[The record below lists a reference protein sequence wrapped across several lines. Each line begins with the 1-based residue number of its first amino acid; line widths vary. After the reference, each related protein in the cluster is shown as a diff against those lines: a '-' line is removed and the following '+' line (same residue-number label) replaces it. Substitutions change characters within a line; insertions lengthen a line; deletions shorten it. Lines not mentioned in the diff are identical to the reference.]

1 MSVSITLHDE
11 RIRVLTPY
19 NPIFVERFKGIPE
32 FRYEHQAKAWT
43 WPATKES
50 LLAVCDV
57 TGTLPWMLDADLQ
70 AVVREE
76 GFEPP
81 VALPIGD
88 QAMMAAQM
96 HDYRTKPFEH
106 QVNNLARMIQH
117 DRWLIADEMGCI
129 HPHVVLKCE
138 ETKKSR
144 TVEDW
149 HKSGDV
155 PALPAYNASGE
166 IVSQKPSRL
175 FVKKID
181 EYVRL
186 EFSDGR
192 QTVVGTDHAF
202 LIERDGTTCLELAKN
217 LLATDK
223 IASLRISS
231 PESTDGTCRSSKKST
246 TKSKPIGLDSSSAMD
261 RCSIKGMISNSSL
274 ILLKKTRTICGNSSM
289 ILSSQDRLADE
300 KGGFR
305 HGEFTFS
312 GTNSEMHLPASA
324 WTQEERN
331 IGFFHP
337 FKTISSDIFGV
348 VFSTQTEASTKA
360 QAAKNCTVQYSA
372 LRYAMPLKFLL
383 KSSPKRFGP
392 MGFPIATC
400 SEVMKHGRYPS
411 AADERLSLSPTGF
424 IKTPSGSLCGKL
436 PYSERHGSI
445 GSGLEKSD
453 HIIPASCRNLSFLP
467 ISKIERL
474 PEGPIF
480 DLTMDGLGNY
490 FDSQGI
496 NHQNTGKSHAICN
509 RLVSGANGVHV
520 LILCPKSVTSGWMEQ
535 LERHASCDATIIQG
549 NAKQRQEAMTRG
561 YSIRIAN
568 YELLLHSDF
577 SQIDWDM
584 IVLDEVHRV
593 KNFTAKTSKLVR
605 ALTAKAR
612 CVYGL
617 SGTPAPNGLEDWFGV
632 LAAIDPN
639 LIPTKTKTAFE
650 ARYCL
655 KREIQPGLWKV
666 AGYKNVAEL
675 HGFIA
680 SITSRVTKAECLD
693 LPAKVYST
701 RTAELQGEQA
711 RIYRELKKTAIARIG
726 EAKDA
731 GTLTIRNVITEGLR
745 LLQVCGGFCA
755 TDDGPVM
762 ELADNCKLSMMSD
775 VLNELG
781 DKQAVI
787 WCAFKAEV
795 ELLSR
800 WLAIEYNCEVSVLTG
815 ENSQKERDE
824 SIEKFKDGTNRFFV
838 GTAAAGGTG
847 INGLQV
853 ADTVVYYS
861 RNYTLT
867 EYLQSQDRL
876 HRIGQKGSVH
886 VIKLIVPNT
895 VDAVIDAVLD
905 RKADMQEM
913 MLQSPGEMF

>member
-19 NPIFVERFKGIPE
+19 NPIFVERFKGIPK
-32 FRYEHQAKAWT
+32 FRYEPLTKAWT

-50 LLAVCDV
+50 LLAICDV

-76 GFEPP
+76 GFKPP
-81 VALPIGD
+81 EALPIGEA
-88 QAMMAAQM
+88 AMLAAQM
-96 HDYRTKPFEH
+96 HEYRTKPFEH
-106 QVNNLARMIQH
+106 QVRGLARLLQH
-117 DRWLIADEMGCI
+117 DRWLIADEMGC
-129 HPHVVLKCE
+129 
-138 ETKKSR
+138 
-144 TVEDW
+144 
-149 HKSGDV
+149 
-155 PALPAYNASGE
+155 
-166 IVSQKPSRL
+166 
-175 FVKKID
+175 
-181 EYVRL
+181 
-186 EFSDGR
+186 
-192 QTVVGTDHAF
+192 
-202 LIERDGTTCLELAKN
+202 
-217 LLATDK
+217 
-223 IASLRISS
+223 
-231 PESTDGTCRSSKKST
+231 
-246 TKSKPIGLDSSSAMD
+246 
-261 RCSIKGMISNSSL
+261 
-274 ILLKKTRTICGNSSM
+274 
-289 ILSSQDRLADE
+289 
-300 KGGFR
+300 
-305 HGEFTFS
+305 
-312 GTNSEMHLPASA
+312 
-324 WTQEERN
+324 
-331 IGFFHP
+331 
-337 FKTISSDIFGV
+337 
-348 VFSTQTEASTKA
+348 
-360 QAAKNCTVQYSA
+360 
-372 LRYAMPLKFLL
+372 
-383 KSSPKRFGP
+383 
-392 MGFPIATC
+392 
-400 SEVMKHGRYPS
+400 
-411 AADERLSLSPTGF
+411 
-424 IKTPSGSLCGKL
+424 
-436 PYSERHGSI
+436 
-445 GSGLEKSD
+445 
-453 HIIPASCRNLSFLP
+453 
-467 ISKIERL
+467 
-474 PEGPIF
+474 
-480 DLTMDGLGNY
+480 
-490 FDSQGI
+490 
-496 NHQNTGKSHAICN
+496 GKSHIICN
-509 RLVSGANGVHV
+509 RISVMGGFDSVLV
-520 LILCPKSVTSGWMEQ
+520 LCPKSVTSGWVDQ
-535 LERHASCDATIIQG
+535 LKIHSNVDSLIVQG
-549 NAKQRQEAMTRG
+549 DSSRRKNLIEKPKG
-561 YSIRIAN
+561 PIRIAN

-577 SQIDWDM
+577 SAIEWDA
-584 IVLDEVHRV
+584 IILDEVHRV

-632 LAAIDPN
+632 LSAIDPT

-675 HGFIA
+675 HGFIG

-701 RTAELQGEQA
+701 RTAELQGDQA
-711 RIYRELKKTAIARIG
+711 RIYRELKKSAIARIG

-755 TDDGPVM
+755 TDEGPVM
-762 ELADNCKLSMMSD
+762 ELTDNCKLSILHD
-775 VLNELG
+775 VLAELG

-824 SIEKFKDGTNRFFV
+824 SIEKFRGGTNRFFV

-853 ADTVVYYS
+853 ADTVIYYS

-913 MLQSPGEMF
+913 MLKSPGEMF